1 MARFIGYALCAAE
14 EALKDANWMPTEHD
28 QRERTVIVNIIK
40 WVNLK

>member
-14 EALKDANWMPTEHD
+14 EALKDANWMPTEPD
-28 QRERTVIVNIIK
+28 QKERTVIVNIIK